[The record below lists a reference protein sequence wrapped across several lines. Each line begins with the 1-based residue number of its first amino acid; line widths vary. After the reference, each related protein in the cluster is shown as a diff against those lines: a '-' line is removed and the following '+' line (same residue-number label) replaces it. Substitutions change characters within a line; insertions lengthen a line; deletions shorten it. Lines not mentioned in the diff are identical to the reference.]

1 MKGLLG
7 LAGLSGPSSLLCE
20 GSEAGPFKVGW
31 ANPESGFWIQ
41 TSIQQNKSVY
51 NSTFICI
58 IKCKPSVTLHVPG
71 IREAIENTE
80 S

>member
-51 NSTFICI
+51 NSTFIYI
-58 IKCKPSVTLHVPG
+58 IK
-71 IREAIENTE
+71 
-80 S
+80 

>member
-41 TSIQQNKSVY
+41 TSIQQNKYVY
-51 NSTFICI
+51 KLPSLKQQVINLELI
-58 IKCKPSVTLHVPG
+58 ILFNERKRFKIGTL
-71 IREAIENTE
+71 
-80 S
+80 